1 MPSMR
6 WMAIALVL
14 VGVAALSVPPVL
26 AAKGGNGKADANGKG
41 NSGAPTLTV
50 TPNPHAEVGQW
61 VTVTGEGFPRE
72 TTALVVIDPM
82 MPTLLAETDRAGS
95 FETGV
100 AFAEPGTYTFSACYY
115 QKNHRW
121 DCTSTA
127 PVSLEVT
134 E

>member
-1 MPSMR
+1 MRSMR
-6 WMAIALVL
+6 FVAIALIL
-14 VGVAALSVPPVL
+14 VGVVALSVPPVL
-26 AAKGGNGKADANGKG
+26 AAKGGNGKANANGNG
-41 NSGAPTLTV
+41 NSGAPTLTL
-50 TPNPHAEVGQW
+50 TPNPCAEVGQW
-61 VTVTGEGFPRE
+61 VAVTGEGFPRE
-72 TTALVVIDPM
+72 TAALVVIDPM

-100 AFAEPGTYTFSACYY
+100 AFAEPGTYTFSVCYY

-127 PVSLEVT
+127 PVSLEVI

>member
-1 MPSMR
+1 MR
-6 WMAIALVL
+6 SIGFVAIALIL
-14 VGVAALSVPPVL
+14 VGVAALSITPVL
-26 AAKGGNGKADANGKG
+26 AAKGGNGNANGKG
-41 NSGAPTLTV
+41 NAGTPTLTL
-50 TPNPHAEVGQW
+50 TPNPRAEVGQW

-72 TTALVVIDPM
+72 TAALVVIDPM
-82 MPTLLAETDRAGS
+82 MPTLLAETDRAGW

-100 AFAEPGTYTFSACYY
+100 AFAEAGTYTFSVCYY

-127 PVSLEVT
+127 PVSLVVT